1 MSGAI
6 SSGYGIMPTLM
17 RSVDKLN
24 AQNDAFTAQLTGGVT
39 SNSYAGLGDMADEA
53 ISLQPQI
60 TATKAWQSSL
70 AQIQTKLSI
79 TQTALTSID
88 SIANNIQT
96 TLLSLQSNPSAT
108 TIAVASASATQQ
120 LTQLMSLL
128 NTRSGDTY
136 VFAGTASDQAPMASS
151 DLASSNLVTSIKNAV
166 VQGKTAAEIS
176 GLATASFGSA
186 ATSVFSVQLSSAQT
200 VDPATLVP
208 SVQVGQHDT
217 IATGIVATQGGASSV
232 SSTGSPIMDLITTLA
247 TVAGLSGADSGT
259 SAFQTLVSATSS
271 QVAPTIQGLTTL
283 VALIGT
289 LQNNATTR
297 SSNLSDVNSALTSQL
312 DAVKGSDPVATRT
325 QQVAVQ
331 NQLTASYTLIADMKN
346 LNLAQYI

>member
-17 RSVDKLN
+17 RSIDKLN
-24 AQNDAFTAQLTGGVT
+24 AQNDALTAQATSGVM
-39 SNSYAGLGDMADEA
+39 SDSYAGLGDLADEA

-60 TATKAWQSSL
+60 TATTAWQNSL
-70 AQIQTKLSI
+70 TQIQTKLSV
-79 TQTALTSID
+79 TQTALTSIG
-88 SIANNIQT
+88 SIATSMQA

-108 TIAVASASATQQ
+108 TIAVASAGATQQ
-120 LTQLMSLL
+120 LAQLMSLL

-136 VFAGTASDQAPMASS
+136 VFAGTASDQAPMASP

-166 VQGKTAAEIS
+166 VLGRTAADMT
-176 GLATASFGSA
+176 GLAIASYGST
-186 ATSVFSVQLSSAQT
+186 ATSIFSAQLSSAQT
-200 VDPATLVP
+200 IDPATLVP
-208 SVQVGQHDT
+208 VAQVGQHDT
-217 IATGIVATQGGASSV
+217 IATGIVATQGGASSA
-232 SSTGSPIMDLITTLA
+232 SSAGSPIMDLITTLA
-247 TVAGLSGADSGT
+247 TVAGLSGADSST
-259 SAFQTLVSATSS
+259 SVFRTLVSETSGQMAT
-271 QVAPTIQGLTTL
+271 VIQGLATL
-283 VALIGT
+283 GASVGT

-297 SSNLSDVNSALTSQL
+297 SSDLSDVNSALTSQL

-325 QQVAVQ
+325 QQLALQ